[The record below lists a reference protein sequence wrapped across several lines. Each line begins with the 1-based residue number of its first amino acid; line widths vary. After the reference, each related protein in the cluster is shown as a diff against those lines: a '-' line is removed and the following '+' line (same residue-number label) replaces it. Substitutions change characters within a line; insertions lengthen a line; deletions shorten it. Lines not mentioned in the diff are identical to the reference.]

1 VEAALPLVAAQGA
14 ALDADRFSMLSV
26 RMDSMRRH
34 AGRIVAVAGVLGVL
48 LACGLVAASGAAG
61 APSVVGRSPAM
72 GHGVLRFPQAIAFSA
87 GGRAVFVADQYGS
100 VVQRFDRQGA
110 WEMDIGWRADNRE
123 YGRIGTIGGL
133 ATDRLGHLYVL
144 DSENDRV
151 QVFRME
157 DGAWLG
163 AWGSRGEAPGAFR
176 LGANTGAGGIAIFH
190 PEGATAP
197 IAYIADQYNHRIQR
211 FVLDADGLPPG
222 LRSGD
227 GSVVPAPTADRVWGR
242 FGDCSSLGG
251 CTDPAYDDWLQYPQ
265 GIAVQPVADAPEGH
279 VVFVP
284 DDRNHRVLRYATD
297 GRVLGQVGS
306 YGSGPGQFAYP
317 YDVGVDG
324 QAAPALYVSDNMN
337 HRIQRFD
344 AATLAFQS
352 TWSSFGSHPGG
363 LEYPRAL
370 AALADDPLG
379 GVYVADTANN
389 RVQGFDAQGN
399 VTASWGIAGRGPGY
413 VTRPGGVAVADDGRV
428 LIADTFDHRV
438 QVLDRDGGY
447 LGQWGYISA
456 NSGFAAPASG
466 NGQFSRPQGIAHDP
480 RTGRAWVADTVNNRL
495 QEFGADGRWI
505 ATHDGF
511 LRPRAV
517 AVAPDGAVYVADT
530 GNRRVQ
536 RRDPGGGTWSTVEL
550 GSAAPNAPVAVA
562 AGTDSLYV
570 AGTGY
575 VVRIVD
581 GVASAVAAPPTG
593 FALPTGLAVDAGLL
607 YVSDSGTDRVWRHHL
622 GTGAWTSLAG
632 EGPDLGQVL
641 DPAGLAVTADGAS
654 VLVADTGNNRVQA
667 LDGVAHA
674 PATVSL
680 SVRLAGDGTGHVAAD
695 GAAIDCGALCDTR
708 VAPGRRV
715 RLTARPA
722 TGSSF
727 AGWDGACTGTG
738 DCVLDVREATRVTA
752 IFVLLPPPPPPAP
765 TPSPGAIPPPPP
777 PATSHTKPPVT
788 EAARDTK
795 SPRLRRAALTRG
807 RAVRFWIS
815 ETATVRMIV
824 WRPTQRS
831 GRGCGRNAGRT
842 TRCRRLVAL
851 VRPRLFRAGRGT
863 NRRALPAAARRGRL
877 VISLRAT
884 DAAGNRS
891 PAVRLHV
898 R

>member
-1 VEAALPLVAAQGA
+1 MAFVEPA
-14 ALDADRFSMLSV
+14 SI
-26 RMDSMRRH
+26 RRH
-34 AGRIVAVAGVLGVL
+34 AARALAVALVLAVL
-48 LACGLVAASGAAG
+48 VGCALVTASVAAAA
-61 APSVVGRSPAM
+61 PRVVGHTPAM

-87 GGRAVFVADQYGS
+87 GGRAVFVGDQYGS

-110 WEMDIGWRADNRE
+110 WEMDIGWRADNRQ

-163 AWGSRGEAPGAFR
+163 AWGSRGDAPGAFR
-176 LGANTGAGGIAIFH
+176 LGANTGAGGIAVFH
-190 PEGATAP
+190 PEAGTAP

-222 LRSGD
+222 ARSGD
-227 GSVVPAPTADRVWGR
+227 GRVVAAPTADRVWGR

-265 GIAVQPVADAPEGH
+265 GIAVQPVAGANEGH

-284 DDRNHRVLRYATD
+284 DDRNHRVLRYAAD
-297 GRVLGQVGS
+297 GRVLGQIGS

-344 AATLAFQS
+344 AATLAFQM
-352 TWSSFGSHPGG
+352 TWSSFGAHPGG

-370 AALADDPLG
+370 VALADDPLG

-399 VTASWGIAGRGPGY
+399 VTSSWGIAGRGPGY
-413 VTRPGGVAVADDGRV
+413 VTRPQGVAVGDEGRV
-428 LIADTFDHRV
+428 LIADTLDHRV
-438 QVLDRDGGY
+438 QVLDRDGAY

-480 RTGRAWVADTVNNRL
+480 RTGRAWVADTANNRL

-505 ATHDGF
+505 ATHHGF

-536 RRDPGGGTWSTVEL
+536 RRDPAGGSWSTVEL
-550 GSAAPNAPVAVA
+550 GSAAPNAPMAVA
-562 AGTDSLYV
+562 TAGTDGLYV

-575 VVRIVD
+575 VVRISD
-581 GVASAVAAPPTG
+581 GVATAVAAPPTG
-593 FALPTGLAVDAGLL
+593 FAHPTGLAVDAGLL
-607 YVSDSGTDRVWRHHL
+607 YVSDSGTDRVWRHDV
-622 GTGAWTSLAG
+622 GTGAWTSVAE

-641 DPAGLAVTADGAS
+641 DPAGLAVTPDGAS
-654 VLVADTGNNRVQA
+654 VLVADAGNNRVQA
-667 LDGVAHA
+667 LDGVAHE
-674 PATVSL
+674 PPPTVSL
-680 SVRLAGDGTGHVAAD
+680 SVRLAGDGTGRVAAD

-708 VAPGRRV
+708 VPPGRMV
-715 RLTARPA
+715 RLTATPA
-722 TGSSF
+722 AGSSF
-727 AGWDGACTGTG
+727 AGWAGACTGARE
-738 DCVLDVREATRVTA
+738 CVVDVRDAARVTA
-752 IFVLLPPPPPPAP
+752 TFLLPPPFPPPASAP
-765 TPSPGAIPPPPP
+765 SPPSEATPSPAP
-777 PATSHTKPPVT
+777 PATRTTRDTEPPVKGT
-788 EAARDTK
+788 TRDTK
-795 SPRLRRAALTRG
+795 SPRLRRAALTRS
-807 RAVRFWIS
+807 RAVRFWLS
-815 ETATVRMIV
+815 ETATVRMTV
-824 WRPTQRS
+824 WRPTHRS
-831 GRGCGRNAGRT
+831 GRGCGRTAGHT

-851 VRPRLFRAGRGT
+851 GRPRVIRARRGT
-863 NRRALPAAARRGRL
+863 NRHALPTAARRGPL
-877 VISLRAT
+877 VIVLRAT

-891 PAVRLHV
+891 PVVRLHL